1 MRPHPD
7 GPKDLPMSIQ
17 AIEVWNQRAFLA
29 INADPQ
35 SSAIVVKLA
44 SVLASW
50 PDNLAVVVLLLAW
63 VRRGTEARSAV
74 LDALLTASIGLL
86 LSRAISA
93 IWYHP
98 RPFEIGL
105 GHQYLAHRPDA
116 SFPSD
121 HGTFMFAL
129 ALSYFLRPALRRW
142 GVGLLALGGLVA
154 WARIYLGVHFP
165 FDMVGAFGVALLAA
179 LMVRFVEAPLHREV
193 YPRLSS
199 AYEAVLRWLGLPQL
213 IFPRNL

>member
-1 MRPHPD
+1 MTF
-7 GPKDLPMSIQ
+7 
-17 AIEVWNQRAFLA
+17 AVVEAWNTRAFLA

-35 SSAIVVKLA
+35 SSAIAIKLA

-50 PDNLAVVVLLLAW
+50 PDNLAVVVMLLAW

-86 LSRAISA
+86 LARAVSG

-129 ALSYFLRPALRRW
+129 ALSCFLRPALSRW

-165 FDMVGAFGVALLAA
+165 FDMVGAFGVALVAA
-179 LMVRFVEAPLHREV
+179 LMVRFAEAPLHREV

-199 AYEAVLRWLGLPQL
+199 IYESVLRRLGLPQL

>member
-1 MRPHPD
+1 MT
-7 GPKDLPMSIQ
+7 LQ
-17 AIEVWNQRAFLA
+17 AIEAWNQRAFLA
-29 INADPQ
+29 MNADPQ
-35 SSAIVVKLA
+35 SSTMIIKLA

-50 PDNLAVVVLLLAW
+50 PNNLAVVLLLLAW
-63 VRRGTEARSAV
+63 VRRGAEARSAV

-86 LSRAISA
+86 IARAISA
-93 IWYHP
+93 AWYHP

-129 ALSYFLRPALRRW
+129 ALCYFLRPALRRW
-142 GVGLLALGGLVA
+142 GVGLLMLGGLVA

-165 FDMVGAFGVALLAA
+165 LDMVGAFGVAFVAA
-179 LMVRFVEAPLHREV
+179 LMVRRAEGPLHRAV
-193 YPRLSS
+193 YSRLSS
-199 AYEAVLRWLGLPQL
+199 VYESVLRWLGLPQL